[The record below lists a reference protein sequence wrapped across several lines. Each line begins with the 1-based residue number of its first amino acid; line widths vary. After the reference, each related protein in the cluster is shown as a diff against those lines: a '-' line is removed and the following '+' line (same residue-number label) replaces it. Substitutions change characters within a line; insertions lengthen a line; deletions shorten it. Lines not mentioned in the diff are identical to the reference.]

1 MDSSIGLQTNAGYIA
16 QGSSGI
22 EGISASNRCRLA
34 IHRLKT
40 TIAKCVMS
48 TFHQMLTGNKMDVW
62 LWDWRIIRFPCQRKQ
77 RLKKKKR
84 NKRLRINDVHGY

>member
-1 MDSSIGLQTNAGYIA
+1 MQATLPRVHRESKALA
-16 QGSSGI
+16 QATVVVWQFI
-22 EGISASNRCRLA
+22 V
-34 IHRLKT
+34 LKT